1 MRQYLGVGQRAPR
14 ARRLDQQRVQRLDVD
29 QTGYSAASALA

>member
-1 MRQYLGVGQRAPR
+1 MRQHLGIGQRAPL
-14 ARRLDQQRVQRLDVD
+14 ARRLDQQRLEPLEVD